1 MRNKHTPRRGG
12 DTGRHTSSRSAPKKD
27 SKPDKSKGL
36 ANHMHVAAVD
46 ALNAFVQT
54 DQPKGKDEE
63 RAAMKAVGPAAD
75 VLLEAAPCDFM
86 FCDDMSV
93 GNKKLPQLPQAH
105 GGKSGLE

>member
-1 MRNKHTPRRGG
+1 MIESSESN
-12 DTGRHTSSRSAPKKD
+12 RHGHHWQGQFVAVEILLASSRSAPKKD

-63 RAAMKAVGPAAD
+63 RAAMKAVGPAVD

-86 FCDDMSV
+86 FCDDMS
-93 GNKKLPQLPQAH
+93 
-105 GGKSGLE
+105 